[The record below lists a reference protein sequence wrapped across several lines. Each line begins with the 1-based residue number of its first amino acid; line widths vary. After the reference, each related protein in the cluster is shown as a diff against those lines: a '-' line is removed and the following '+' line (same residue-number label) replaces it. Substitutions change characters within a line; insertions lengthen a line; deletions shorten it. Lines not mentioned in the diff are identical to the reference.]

1 MCWGASGLL
10 LKKSRLAQER
20 CEVKRAAFRVQIEG
34 VPLEK
39 LVFLDECGFALNLHR
54 LYRHYGWALKGER
67 CFECV
72 PFNKG
77 KNRSVLGAY
86 GWPGATNPTGLWAV
100 EQRLG
105 AWNGDTF
112 EEFVAHTLLPQLPAG
127 SVLIMDNARIHHRAS
142 LHEKVKA
149 ANCRIIYLP
158 PYSPDFNP
166 IELVWSW
173 LKDQVRSLAPRTDEE
188 RQVCIQ
194 AATACLPPHAA
205 KGWFHLCGIL

>member
-1 MCWGASGLL
+1 MRWGASGSL

-20 CEVKRAAFRVQIEG
+20 CAVKRAAFRVQIAG

-54 LYRHYGWALKGER
+54 LYGWALKGER
-67 CFECV
+67 CCERV

-86 GWPGATNPTGLWAV
+86 SWPGAENPTGLWAL

-112 EEFVAHTLLPQLPAG
+112 EAFVAQALLPQLPPG
-127 SVLIMDNARIHHRAS
+127 SVLVMDNARIHHRAS

-149 ANCRIIYLP
+149 AGCRIIYLP

-188 RQVCIQ
+188 RETHIQ
-194 AATACLPPHAA
+194 SAAARLPSHAA